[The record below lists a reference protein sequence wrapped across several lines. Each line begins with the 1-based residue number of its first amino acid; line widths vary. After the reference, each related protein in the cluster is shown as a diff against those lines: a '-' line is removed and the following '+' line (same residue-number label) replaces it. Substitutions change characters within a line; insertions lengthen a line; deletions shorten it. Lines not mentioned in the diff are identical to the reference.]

1 VETEV
6 VTALAKAAVVLSI
19 ATVVGLPYLAWVE
32 GRVEAAVS
40 RRKGPH
46 RVGWFGVLQPWA
58 DALKLLSKS
67 IPSAS
72 IPSGSIPSG
81 AGMNVAAVAAFVP
94 PVLILAAIPFGSS
107 PLADLH
113 ATLMYIAAVAGFAV
127 HGHLLAAWAQRSDQS
142 LLTALQAVARTV
154 SCVAALGLT
163 LLAAATS
170 YSTLRLSEIVAHQ
183 SAVAEGV
190 LSISSLEA
198 WGVATQPLGF
208 LIYLAVAISMVER
221 GAESSRASAVHLL
234 LLSGARGL
242 QLIALAAVGV
252 AIYLGAGHLPE
263 GISVAPVAQL
273 AQLAGAVFALK
284 TALVLFLMSLMRA
297 AIFRLGIDGFIGF
310 GWKLLVPAA
319 ALNLLLTAALIAVAG

>member
-1 VETEV
+1 METEV

-58 DALKLLSKS
+58 DTLKLLSK
-67 IPSAS
+67 S

-94 PVLILAAIPFGSS
+94 PVLILAVIPFGSS

-273 AQLAGAVFALK
+273 AGAVFALK

-297 AIFRLGIDGFIGF
+297 AIFRLGIDGFIDF